1 MSISELITTPEIKLN
16 FEDLSI
22 NDEANQIFLTTAT
35 YINCLHY
42 EELLLKSRIR
52 EINKV
57 FEL

>member
-16 FEDLSI
+16 FKDLSI
-22 NDEANQIFLTTAT
+22 SDEASQIFLATTT
-35 YINCLHY
+35 YINRLHY